1 MKNIY
6 SNSTTL
12 IVLFIV
18 SILIIAGGCKKDQ
31 LVVNEVKAYFQVNHT
46 PANAYDGGFA
56 LTLQPDGYAEILPFG
71 DIRYRGT
78 YKINGSKIKVRIEEE
93 SKTYTF
99 EIISTTEIREKE
111 YGTVLKLK

>member
-1 MKNIY
+1 MKNIHF
-6 SNSTTL
+6 NSTAL
-12 IVLFIV
+12 IILFV
-18 SILIIAGGCKKDQ
+18 FSILIFAGGCKKDQ
-31 LVVNEVKAYFQVNHT
+31 LVVNEVKEYFQVDHT

-56 LTLQPDGYAEILPFG
+56 LTLQPDGYAEVLPSG

-78 YKINGSKIKVRIEEE
+78 YEINGSKIKVKIEQE